1 MISHQLLIKNYIR
14 KAIEELAFEDLLN
27 IEDSLKGIMEFRP
40 IPGVVYRFVGKY
52 GAFDNLWIDINSL
65 KKVKIDQECSF
76 SISDFL
82 YETKSITGMDDLTLA
97 QFNEEANQTIFGDKV
112 FYTKIK
118 DIKDKLIESSYHEID
133 GCLPGHP
140 KILNNKGRLGWGAS
154 SIEEYAPEAGGS
166 FLLHWIAVKREMCLI
181 GAEFSSQPFL
191 EASLSKEE
199 ITFLGNKVNFEEY
212 LCVPVHPWQWD
223 RYIKIQYLDMIE
235 KKEILSLGELGPG
248 YGPQASIRTLS
259 NLRDPKK
266 SDIKLS
272 LSILNTSTVRGIPQR
287 FIEKGFAVSNWF
299 SELVEADELLKDK
312 VRIAKESG
320 AASVKANSF
329 TMFKDSPA
337 RFHEMLGCIC
347 RDSVPSLLQK
357 NERAMPVSALFFK
370 VEGENFY
377 FIKEIIQ
384 KSDLQASEWLAE
396 YFTNIFIPLY
406 HLQIKHGVGIVAH
419 GQNLILILSENKP
432 KGVILKD
439 FQGDLRLSTDSC
451 HLNNSALSS
460 LTTLPPEYLIHD
472 LITGHLVTVLRY
484 VSRSMEEAGILNEK
498 SFYQILN
505 QSISRYIEIELKDA
519 PIGAVNLLREEFEKL
534 QVNKVRFEMGYQ
546 ETSGSPKPL
555 VGKNIKNPIVRFGN
569 GSIK

>member
-1 MISHQLLIKNYIR
+1 MISHQILVKNYIR

-27 IEDSLKGIMEFRP
+27 IEDSLKGKMEFRP
-40 IPGVVYRFVGKY
+40 APDVVYRFNGKY
-52 GAFDNLWIDINSL
+52 GAYDNLWIDVNSL
-65 KKVKIDQECSF
+65 EKIKNDKECSF
-76 SISDFL
+76 SITDFL

-97 QFNEEANQTIFGDKV
+97 QFNEEANQTIFGDKI

-118 DIKDKLIESSYHEID
+118 EIKDRLIESNYHEID
-133 GCLPGHP
+133 SCLPGHP

-154 SIEEYAPEAGGS
+154 SIEKYAPEARGS
-166 FLLHWIAVKREMCLI
+166 FLLHWIAVKREMCLV
-181 GAEFSSQPFL
+181 GADFSTQPFL
-191 EASLSKEE
+191 ETSLSQEE
-199 ITFLGNKVNFEEY
+199 VTFLSNEVNFEEY
-212 LCVPVHPWQWD
+212 ICLPVHPWQWD

-235 KKEILSLGELGPG
+235 KKEIISLGEIGPS

-259 NLRDPKK
+259 NLRDPEK
-266 SDIKLS
+266 SDMKLS

-299 SELVEADELLKDK
+299 SDLIDKDELLKDK

-320 AASVKANSF
+320 AAGVKASSF
-329 TMFKDSPA
+329 TKFKDSPA

-347 RDSVPSLLQK
+347 RDSVPSLLQD
-357 NERAMPVSALFFK
+357 NERAMPVAALFFK
-370 VEGENFY
+370 VEDENFY
-377 FIKEIIQ
+377 FIKEIIE
-384 KSDLQASEWLAE
+384 KSDLEASEWLAE
-396 YFTNIFIPLY
+396 YFANIFIPLY
-406 HLQIKHGVGIVAH
+406 HLQIKHGIGIVAH

-439 FQGDLRLSTDSC
+439 FQGDLRLSTESS

-484 VSRSMEEAGILNEK
+484 VSRSMEEAGLLEEK

-505 QSISRYIEIELKDA
+505 QSISKYIEIELEDA

-569 GSIK
+569 GSI